1 MTQQILF
8 RIAFLFLLLLLF
20 AMRFYFM
27 IKVRSS
33 GGRLMPDQKA
43 VEREGGR
50 GVLIVRMVAFFLL
63 IAFLVMYL
71 LGMAWID
78 LFTFPLPAW
87 LRWAG
92 FTLGIISVIFWTWT
106 QIHLD
111 KQWSA

>member
-43 VEREGGR
+43 VEREGWARRFDRSHG
-50 GVLIVRMVAFFLL
+50 GFLS
-63 IAFLVMYL
+63 
-71 LGMAWID
+71 ID
-78 LFTFPLPAW
+78 SIPGDVSP
-87 LRWAG
+87 RHG
-92 FTLGIISVIFWTWT
+92 
-106 QIHLD
+106 LD
-111 KQWSA
+111 